1 MSQSEESRRPGAFK
15 SAANQITEDV
25 RTMTTPI
32 AIADRAMKL
41 LFYGLIL
48 VAPACGGVALNQ
60 AHALIARHLLSAVQ

>member
-1 MSQSEESRRPGAFK
+1 
-15 SAANQITEDV
+15 
-25 RTMTTPI
+25 MTTPI